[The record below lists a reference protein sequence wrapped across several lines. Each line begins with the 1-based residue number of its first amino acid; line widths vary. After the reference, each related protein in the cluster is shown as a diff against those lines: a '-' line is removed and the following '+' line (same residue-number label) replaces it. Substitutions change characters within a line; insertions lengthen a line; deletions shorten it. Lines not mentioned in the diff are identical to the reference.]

1 LGKQVG
7 FYAGPRDIEILTQ
20 ELRKKGATVI
30 CGRTNSLEPVIAP
43 DELPTINDEI
53 RAWLVRR
60 EDLSLIK
67 WGHYPQLGYRV
78 LNQEQ
83 SPAVQFN
90 GPVMNGR
97 TMFAGRLW
105 FSTQKAT
112 GKSEDYFRWADS
124 LLRVPRRLFTKLPK
138 PEGYAY
144 TQHLGAHAAELLKA
158 GQIVLNDP
166 LFVPR

>member
-20 ELRKKGATVI
+20 ELRGKGATVI
-30 CGRTNSLEPVIAP
+30 CERTNSFEPVIASH
-43 DELPTINDEI
+43 ELPTINDHI

-60 EDLSLIK
+60 EDLALIK
-67 WGHYPQLGYRV
+67 WRQYPQLGYRV
-78 LNQEQ
+78 LNQEE

-90 GPVMNGR
+90 GPVMNGH
-97 TMFAGRLW
+97 TMSAGRLW
-105 FSTQKAT
+105 FSTETAA
-112 GKSEDYFRWADS
+112 GKSEDYLRWADS
-124 LLRVPRRLFTKLPK
+124 LLRVPRRLFTKLPR

-144 TQHLGAHAAELLKA
+144 AQHLGPHAAELLKA
-158 GQIVLNDP
+158 RQIVLDDP